1 MTWVAKLSEACGLFS
16 AFAIE
21 NHPLQTAI
29 RIPNS
34 QAIQRA
40 RHAELPPPIDPLN
53 ARRRP
58 RRNAVVAC
66 DEGPG
71 ERGVKGGG
79 RGVTDVGQYQSI
91 STQQRDLLGRRMAAG
106 VPSKNQVLAHPL
118 GPLAS

>member
-1 MTWVAKLSEACGLFS
+1 MSWVAKLSEACGLFS
-16 AFAIE
+16 AFATE

-29 RIPNS
+29 RIPDS

-40 RHAELPPPIDPLN
+40 RHAGLPPPIDPLN

-79 RGVTDVGQYQSI
+79 RGVTDVGLYI
-91 STQQRDLLGRRMAAG
+91 RVYL
-106 VPSKNQVLAHPL
+106 PSNVICWV
-118 GPLAS
+118 GGWPLAYPAKTKF